1 MKKLL
6 NALLFVLPFSAFSGI
21 QETGKIESHWVING
35 DGNIFFYLTGTHAST
50 ACPQIPERW
59 AFDATT
65 PVGKSWLSAML
76 TAYASDKEITV
87 EGSGLC
93 IHGNTE
99 GIAALYIN

>member
-1 MKKLL
+1 MNKILSV
-6 NALLFVLPFSAFSGI
+6 LLFVLPLSVFSGI
-21 QETGKIESHWVING
+21 QESGKIEPHWVLNG
-35 DGNIFFYLTGTHAST
+35 DGNVFFYLTGIHAST
-50 ACPQIPERW
+50 ACPQLPERW

-76 TAYASDKEITV
+76 TAYSSGKEIAV
-87 EGSGLC
+87 EGSGIC